1 MAQLV
6 LRETFWRLINFWEIT
21 TLKWNLRS
29 ENSVPWTPL
38 SSNFHFY
45 LPWNQMKETNKI
57 NVRILHEW
65 VWRRNCIRKR
75 FYFFYFCLL
84 LIFRI
89 FHHYYIFPCVL
100 FYFPSILPKKSTTRD
115 DDNKGEDAAAVLIW
129 QQLCLNGK
137 KRRSGWK
144 CTNKQFKQKC
154 IQ

>member
-1 MAQLV
+1 M

-45 LPWNQMKETNKI
+45 LPWNQIEGNKQNKCAYFTWVGVKAKLYKEKI
-57 NVRILHEW
+57 FL
-65 VWRRNCIRKR
+65 
-75 FYFFYFCLL
+75 FYFCLL